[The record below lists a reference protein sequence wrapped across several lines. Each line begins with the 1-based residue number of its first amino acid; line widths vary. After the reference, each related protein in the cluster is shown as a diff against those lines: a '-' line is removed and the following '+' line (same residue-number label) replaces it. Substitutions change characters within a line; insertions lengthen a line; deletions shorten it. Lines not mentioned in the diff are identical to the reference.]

1 MTMPAMLTE
10 LYDALR
16 RANVPEAAAR
26 AAAQAVM
33 VGGMERQFADVN
45 KRLDDIRAQFIPL
58 REQLGF
64 VGARLSGIE
73 ERLEPLD
80 QRLTRIDA
88 TLRDQGEQ
96 LAEIRPTL
104 THHWWLSG
112 AVFVMLL
119 GAIVTAVIKT
129 FWG

>member
-16 RANVPEAAAR
+16 RANVPEADAR

-73 ERLEPLD
+73 ERLEPWTSGLPV
-80 QRLTRIDA
+80 LTRPSA
-88 TLRDQGEQ
+88 
-96 LAEIRPTL
+96 IRASSSRRLDRPSL
-104 THHWWLSG
+104 TTG
-112 AVFVMLL
+112 GYQV
-119 GAIVTAVIKT
+119 
-129 FWG
+129 